1 MQMLQGKERG
11 SSLVAL
17 SRQID

>member
-1 MQMLQGKERG
+1 MLQGKERG